1 MSARFHVRR
10 LGVSDL
16 DRIQE
21 IEQASFGKDAY
32 DRNLFA
38 EYLHKCGGLFLGA
51 LASRRICGY
60 MITCIRSN
68 RPSAEVISLA
78 IDPKSRGKGAASL
91 LMQSTIGRLRRRGIL
106 RLSLMVK
113 VTNREAIGFY
123 EKWGF
128 KKLRRVKRYYEDGKD
143 GFRMVARLDG

>member
-1 MSARFHVRR
+1 MSTRFHVRR
-10 LGVSDL
+10 LRVSDL

-51 LASRRICGY
+51 LAGRRIRGY

-68 RPSAEVISLA
+68 RASAEVISLA
-78 IDPKSRGKGAASL
+78 VDPKSRGRGAASL
-91 LMQSTIGRLRRRGIL
+91 LMQSTVRRLRRRGIP

-113 VTNREAIGFY
+113 VTNREALRFY
-123 EKWGF
+123 GKWGF
-128 KKLRRVKRYYEDGKD
+128 KKTRRVKAYYEDGKD
-143 GFRMVARLDG
+143 GFRMETRL